1 MDPQKILDYGAKL
14 IVIFM
19 CIPIHEYAHAWA
31 ATKLGDDTPR
41 YQGRLSLNP
50 LAHLDPIGALMLIV
64 AGFGWAK
71 PVGINPNNFRN
82 RREGILKVSF
92 AGPAANL
99 FLCFLAALIVVL
111 MTKFGVMTKGVY
123 SFLLWTQLYN
133 VWFAFF
139 NLIPIPPLDGSKILG
154 ELLPP
159 RTAYQ
164 YENMVGQYGFYIL
177 LALVFTGIVAMI
189 IRPLAS
195 TYMSLVNSILGILF

>member
-71 PVGINPNNFRN
+71 PVGINPNNFRI

-92 AGPAANL
+92 AGPAA
-99 FLCFLAALIVVL
+99 
-111 MTKFGVMTKGVY
+111 K
-123 SFLLWTQLYN
+123 
-133 VWFAFF
+133 
-139 NLIPIPPLDGSKILG
+139 
-154 ELLPP
+154 
-159 RTAYQ
+159 
-164 YENMVGQYGFYIL
+164 
-177 LALVFTGIVAMI
+177 
-189 IRPLAS
+189 
-195 TYMSLVNSILGILF
+195 